1 MGQEKPPQRESDT
14 SSQLASTQ
22 LTTSDAVEWAQ
33 HPSNPFNWSLW
44 QKWTTMGVACWVTF
58 IVGLNATSITTASTP
73 ISSKFHLSNSALD
86 VSFLP
91 STAWN
96 AAAAVA
102 PLVTLPL
109 MDTYGVRAGYVVS
122 LTYMFDPVY
131 ADIYLYVSALDLLYF
146 ILHLPHTTSFSRK
159 LRNPCGLSRV
169 CWYFWRY
176 CAECR

>member
-1 MGQEKPPQRESDT
+1 MDHEKPSQRELGP

-22 LTTSDAVEWAQ
+22 LTTNDAIEWAQ

-44 QKWTTMGVACWVTF
+44 QKWTTMGIACWVTF

-73 ISSKFHLSNSALD
+73 ISSRFHLSNNALD
-86 VSFLP
+86 VSFFS

-109 MDTYGVRAGYVVS
+109 MDTYGVRLGYVVN
-122 LTYMFDPVY
+122 LT
-131 ADIYLYVSALDLLYF
+131 
-146 ILHLPHTTSFSRK
+146 
-159 LRNPCGLSRV
+159 LRV
-169 CWYFWRY
+169 
-176 CAECR
+176 